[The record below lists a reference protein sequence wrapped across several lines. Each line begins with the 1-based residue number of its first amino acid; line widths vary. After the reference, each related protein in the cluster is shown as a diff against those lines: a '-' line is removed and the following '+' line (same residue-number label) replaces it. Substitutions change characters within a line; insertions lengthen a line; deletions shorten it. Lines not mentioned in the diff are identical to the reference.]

1 MTSKS
6 LEVLDYKTLRQI
18 LSSFTQFS
26 GGLEQVHN
34 LLPFKSGSDVVREL
48 ETSAECIRL
57 LERGLALQFSELI
70 DYSQIFEKL
79 SVIGLALEPK
89 EILQV
94 VGLALCA
101 QSTKKSLSS
110 LGSEAQRVLVL
121 GRQIPDF
128 QGLLSALQGK
138 ISPAGEVE
146 DHASPLLK
154 RLRNE
159 ISILRNRL
167 YQALGKI
174 LQRHS
179 STQATQDDVITIR
192 NERFV
197 IPVRIESRK
206 ELSGVVHGTSSSGA
220 TVFLEPLETL
230 ELNNQLVRLKEQAE
244 EETRNILRA
253 LTERTR
259 EYLTELR
266 SGVQI
271 LGYLDLGFAKARFAK
286 RYLCVIP
293 EINEGGLLSI
303 VDGRHPILEGN
314 LNAQRKEIVPI
325 SVDLDATR
333 QILVISGPNTGGKTV
348 ALKTVGL
355 LTLMA
360 LSGLP
365 VPAAS
370 ANVCVFDDV
379 FTDIGDRQSIV
390 ENLSTFS
397 SHLLN
402 IRDILETVSAPA
414 LVLLD
419 ELGTGTDP
427 SEGSAL
433 GVAIVECLR
442 EKRIMAVVTTHHNG
456 LKMYASTTPRVT
468 NASVEFDEASLCP
481 TFRLIHG
488 VPGNSSGI
496 EIARKL
502 GLAETIVEHARQ
514 LVSSEQQQIVSFS
527 KYLRKQL
534 DENSTLRDQLQNELK
549 ALDDE
554 RTALEKLSSHL
565 EAQKR
570 QELERLRQSAVASF
584 ESESRK
590 LLSEVRDKYLSVRVR
605 REIERKGAKLRE
617 DIHRDLAALSV
628 PVELEAVPEAKTK
641 PLDSRLPVFVGS
653 RVRVKRF
660 GQDGTVV
667 AAHGDNQWEVVVGNF
682 KCVAESRELEPSGIE
697 APLRESSRKSDVMV
711 QLNSPELQSN
721 EINLVGCTVD
731 EAIHRVDKFLDSA
744 FLASISEVRLIHG
757 TGMGVLRKA
766 LSEWLLQQ
774 PYVEK
779 FFAAEASQG
788 GRGVTIVSLKAE

>member
-6 LEVLDYKTLRQI
+6 LEVLDYKTLKQI

-26 GGLEQVHN
+26 GGLEQVHK
-34 LLPFKSGSDVVREL
+34 LSPFNSGSDVVREL
-48 ETSAECIRL
+48 EIVAECIRL
-57 LERGLALQFSELI
+57 FEHGLPLHFGELI

-79 SVIGLALEPK
+79 SVTGLALEPK

-101 QSTKKSLSS
+101 QSTKKSLSGI
-110 LGSEAQRVLVL
+110 GSETRRVLAL

-128 QGLLSALQGK
+128 EGLLSTLQGK

-146 DHASPLLK
+146 DHASPLMK

-159 ISILRNRL
+159 INILRNRL
-167 YQALGKI
+167 NQALGKI
-174 LQRHS
+174 LERHS
-179 STQATQDDVITIR
+179 STQVIQDDVITIR

-197 IPVRIESRK
+197 IPVRVESRK
-206 ELSGVVHGTSSSGA
+206 EFSGVVHGTSSSGA
-220 TVFLEPLETL
+220 TLFLEPLETL

-253 LTERTR
+253 LTERAR

-286 RYLCVIP
+286 RYRCVIP
-293 EINEGGLLSI
+293 EINEGGSLSI
-303 VDGRHPILEGN
+303 VDGRHPILEAN

-333 QILVISGPNTGGKTV
+333 HILVISGPNTGGKTV

-355 LTLMA
+355 LALMA

-379 FTDIGDRQSIV
+379 FADIGDRQSIV

-433 GVAIVECLR
+433 GVAIVEFLR
-442 EKRIMAVVTTHHNG
+442 EKGIMAVVTTHHNG

-468 NASVEFDEASLCP
+468 NASVEFDEASLRP

-496 EIARKL
+496 EIARRL

-514 LVSSEQQQIVSFS
+514 LVSSEQQQVALFS
-527 KYLRKQL
+527 RHLREQL
-534 DENSTLRDQLQNELK
+534 DENAKLRDQFRSELK
-549 ALDDE
+549 ALELE
-554 RTALEKLSSHL
+554 RTALEERFSRL
-565 EAQKR
+565 EARR
-570 QELERLRQSAVASF
+570 QQEWERLRQSAVASF

-590 LLSEVRDKYLSVRVR
+590 LLGEIRDKFLSVRAR
-605 REIERKGAKLRE
+605 REIEKKSAKLRE
-617 DIHRDLAALSV
+617 EFHRDLSALSA
-628 PVELEAVPEAKTK
+628 PAALEAVPAPKAE
-641 PLDSRLPVFVGS
+641 PLDSRSPVFVGS
-653 RVRVKRF
+653 RVKVKRF
-660 GQDGTVV
+660 GQDGTIV
-667 AAHGDNQWEVVVGNF
+667 AAHSNNQWEVVVGNF
-682 KCVAESRELEPSGIE
+682 KCVVDTREIEPIGIE
-697 APLRESSRKSDVMV
+697 APLHERPGKSAVMV

-721 EINLVGCTVD
+721 EINVVGCTVD

-766 LSEWLLQQ
+766 LSEWLSQQ

-779 FFAAEASQG
+779 FFAADANQG
-788 GRGVTIVSLKAE
+788 GNGVTIVSLKAE